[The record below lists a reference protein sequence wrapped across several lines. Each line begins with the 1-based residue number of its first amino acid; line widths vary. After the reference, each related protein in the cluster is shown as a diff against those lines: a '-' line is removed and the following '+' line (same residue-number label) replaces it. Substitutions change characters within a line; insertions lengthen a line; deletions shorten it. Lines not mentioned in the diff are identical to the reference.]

1 MKLVNNAQQEQLH
14 EITQY
19 LRKVRQDRSIR
30 IEEIA
35 AHTNIQVS
43 ILKALDAGNFEE
55 LPEPVY
61 VQGFIRRYGDAVGL
75 DGTSLANSLKINDFS
90 QYSARNHSK
99 DLDKKTNIH
108 IPLFIPYILLLALA
122 AVGLVYAINPQLIT
136 ELIAKTQN
144 SVPTQAATTTPLTAP
159 TSPTDESLT
168 EIQNSAPTP
177 ETIPLPIATSQKP
190 VNTNVEVSLELQG
203 KSWLQVTV
211 DDKTEFMGNLTQGE
225 RRTWTAKE
233 KLTVRSGNA
242 GAVLISVNQQPAKP
256 FGADGDVKEVTFTLE
271 N

>member
-1 MKLVNNAQQEQLH
+1 VKLVNDAQQEQLH

-35 AHTNIQVS
+35 ARTNIQLS

-61 VQGFIRRYGDAVGL
+61 VQGFIRRYGDAVGV

-90 QYSARNHSK
+90 QISAQNNSK
-99 DLDKKTNIH
+99 NLDKKTNIH
-108 IPLFIPYILLLALA
+108 IPLFIPYVVLLALA
-122 AVGLVYAINPQLIT
+122 SVGLIYALNPQLIT
-136 ELIAKTQN
+136 EFIAKRQDSATTQ
-144 SVPTQAATTTPLTAP
+144 ATTTPLTAS
-159 TSPTDESLT
+159 TSPTDEPLT
-168 EIQNSAPTP
+168 EIQTSAATP
-177 ETIPLPIATSQKP
+177 ETIPLPTLSTQKP

-225 RRTWTAKE
+225 RRTWTK
-233 KLTVRSGNA
+233 KN
-242 GAVLISVNQQPAKP
+242 
-256 FGADGDVKEVTFTLE
+256 
-271 N
+271 